1 MKRGR
6 LPLTAL
12 RSFEAAGRL
21 ESITL
26 AAEELFVSQAAVSR
40 QIRGLEDQLGKAL
53 FERHHRAI
61 KLTPAG
67 RDLLDVLVACFDRM
81 EGAVQAAALTPMTR
95 ALVRISVEP
104 SFAAGRLL
112 PALPQFNA
120 QHPDI
125 DVQVD
130 SDPRLVSFR
139 VNGPVLAVRYAPAAR
154 NWPKTQARLLYE
166 CEMAVVA
173 APSLLAEQG
182 MPREPAEL
190 LDLPLVHEENRDL
203 WKRWLAAAGL
213 PDTGSERGPIFDDAA
228 LVLQSALRGQGV
240 AIVDLTMAR
249 EDLLT
254 GRIVRLFEPVLV
266 HGAYFLVARDFQRL
280 APAARQL
287 ADWLST
293 AFAASP

>member
-95 ALVRISVEP
+95 ARGRNTTPPTVRSAARIS
-104 SFAAGRLL
+104 
-112 PALPQFNA
+112 
-120 QHPDI
+120 
-125 DVQVD
+125 
-130 SDPRLVSFR
+130 
-139 VNGPVLAVRYAPAAR
+139 AR
-154 NWPKTQARLLYE
+154 
-166 CEMAVVA
+166 
-173 APSLLAEQG
+173 
-182 MPREPAEL
+182 
-190 LDLPLVHEENRDL
+190 
-203 WKRWLAAAGL
+203 
-213 PDTGSERGPIFDDAA
+213 
-228 LVLQSALRGQGV
+228 
-240 AIVDLTMAR
+240 
-249 EDLLT
+249 
-254 GRIVRLFEPVLV
+254 
-266 HGAYFLVARDFQRL
+266 
-280 APAARQL
+280 
-287 ADWLST
+287 
-293 AFAASP
+293 

>member
-6 LPLTAL
+6 LPLTAM
-12 RSFEAAGRL
+12 RSLEAAGRL

-26 AAEELFVSQAAVSR
+26 AVEELFVSQAAISR
-40 QIRGLEDQLGKAL
+40 QIRGLEEQLGKDL

-67 RDLLDVLVACFDRM
+67 RDLLGVLTACFDRM
-81 EGAVQAAALTPMTR
+81 ESAVQAAALTPAAR

-112 PALPQFNA
+112 PALPEFNGA
-120 QHPDI
+120 HPDI
-125 DVQVD
+125 DVQID

-139 VNGPVLAVRYAPAAR
+139 GDGPVLAVRFAPVAR
-154 NWPKTQARLLYE
+154 NWPKTQARLLYD

-173 APSLLAEQG
+173 APSLLAERG
-182 MPREPAEL
+182 MPQQPADL
-190 LDLPLVHEENRDL
+190 LHLPLVHEENRDL

-213 PDTGSERGPIFDDAA
+213 PEAGIERGPIFDDAA
-228 LVLQSALRGQGV
+228 LVLQSALRGQGA
-240 AIVDLTMAR
+240 AIVDLAAAR
-249 EDLLT
+249 TDLQA

-266 HGAYFLVARDFQRL
+266 HGAYFLVA
-280 APAARQL
+280 AISNA
-287 ADWLST
+287 
-293 AFAASP
+293 

>member
-26 AAEELFVSQAAVSR
+26 AAEELFVSQAAISR
-40 QIRGLEDQLGKAL
+40 QIRGLEEQLGQAL
-53 FERHHRAI
+53 FERHHRAV

-67 RDLLDVLVACFDRM
+67 RDLLAVLTACFDRM
-81 EGAVQAAALTPMTR
+81 ESAVQATALTPMAR

-112 PALPQFNA
+112 PALPDFNA
-120 QHPDI
+120 LHPDI
-125 DVQVD
+125 DVQID

-139 VNGPVLAVRYAPAAR
+139 GNGPVLAVRFAPAAR
-154 NWPKTQARLLYE
+154 GWPKTQARLLYD
-166 CEMAVVA
+166 CAMAVVA
-173 APSLLAEQG
+173 APSLLAERG
-182 MPREPAEL
+182 MPRQPSDL

-213 PDTGSERGPIFDDAA
+213 PEAGIERGPIFDDAA
-228 LVLQSALRGQGV
+228 LVLQSALRGQGA

-249 EDLLT
+249 ADLEA

-280 APAARQL
+280 TPAARQL
-287 ADWLST
+287 ADWIGT
-293 AFAASP
+293 AFASP